1 MKSTLSRAG
10 WIIGAMIEGIILI
23 PILTVAAA
31 CIGVVCLV
39 RAELDLLRS
48 GR

>member
-10 WIIGAMIEGIILI
+10 WILGAIIEGILLI

-39 RAELDLLRS
+39 RAGFDLAR
-48 GR
+48 RRP